1 MASESDILVR
11 TKDCKPVYD
20 GDLAHIVSGD
30 TETSKTWADKSKEYA
45 DEAAASAADAAAS
58 AEATAGSVEAAAGY
72 AESAEASAQAA
83 AQSAGGIQEALEA
96 AEAARD
102 TAVASGNAAQTAA
115 SAASQSAQSAMSDAQ
130 GAAASATGA
139 ALSAQQA
146 AGSASSAAQA
156 AARAAGSATNAGMS
170 KTAAE
175 AARDLAMVYARQAQE
190 AGSGSSEDADKA
202 RQAATE
208 AALSAVSAA
217 ASAEE
222 ANGAVATV
230 TEARDEAVAASGDAV
245 AAKNEAVTAKNAAA
259 ASAAAADEDRALA
272 LAYAQSAERS
282 KNSAAADSL
291 AARGYRDGAE
301 QARDRAVLE
310 AAAAGVQKDL
320 AKRWATSMTVV
331 EDGLYGARKYAVD
344 ASEASGEAGEAVQAA
359 QEAQHLA
366 EQARDAAA
374 GSATTAAGKASEAS
388 DSAVAAAGSASAAA
402 VTKGQVDALHDAT
415 LDVYEAT
422 ANTYDS
428 VVEVYGWAAKASADA
443 QGHANDALV
452 ARRGAEAA
460 QDAAETAEES
470 AEAWASKGDHT
481 PVEGD
486 LYSSKEYAERAAAS
500 AAEAAES
507 AEQLG
512 DAALQ
517 GRSNTFTA
525 SNTFKGSFTIGV
537 AHKEPV
543 WAKTSI
549 VISAANVKLAGTVSD
564 NDGHVLELEA
574 DADRTQDNWRDIVNA
589 SELGLSVT
597 RSSNTFTLTDAQSD
611 ETEAGTVGNTRVI
624 SITGFGFASTQTK
637 KMSGGVD
644 GILEVPEHIELH
656 GDVSI
661 GHGPEGVKARCTFGS
676 VNATALKLAGTLSD
690 GIHPP
695 LELLADENRTRDSL
709 IAEINVYGDVMEI
722 TASANGSASIYL
734 ESAVPGSAQNAIV
747 FTRSGCFSTVAAG
760 TAQTT
765 RQGSDRAGV
774 DSGRATEYEL
784 LENGFPV
791 ASRQSNNVYNG
802 VQTFNNAVAL
812 NGPIQ
817 GSGTVGGSV
826 LAADEA
832 VAFGIGKGFFERD
845 SRVAP
850 SAPYVLYGPNTDS
863 QPALLSMPTV
873 PASSEDRVK
882 VYNGNIPPRYI
893 VLRGDWPSSTFGE
906 LTQTGKWNW
915 TTTKE
920 VDEVHLYWPGQ
931 TTTSRLL
938 QYLHTR
944 RLVID
949 MPNLKTM
956 RAVSFIVGSTV
967 REIVLLTQNLVSLSS
982 NVLIVLGNTFSQ
994 DVSIDW
1000 TAENLTTYSSYV
1012 YPAGYV
1018 FSTGKVVGCRFRWPS
1033 LSSSPNLFQW
1043 GSKFSTV
1050 PQDDWYY
1057 TLSYL
1062 PDWTES
1068 TTEAYRTAITQY
1080 NTANPET
1087 PITVED
1093 GATLAELYAAVEE
1106 HNTQYPDSECTVTQ
1120 PHPIGLAAVEN
1131 CYAAVAQ
1138 WLDDG
1143 GIPYTRE
1150 PGQAPV
1156 AVLPYGW
1163 SISYLS

>member
-20 GDLAHIVSGD
+20 GDLAYVVSGD

-83 AQSAGGIQEALEA
+83 AQSAEGIQEALEA

-190 AGSGSSEDADKA
+190 AGSGSSEDAEKA

-222 ANGAVATV
+222 VNGAVATV
-230 TEARDEAVAASGDAV
+230 TEARDEAVAASGAAV
-245 AAKNEAVTAKNAAA
+245 AAKNAAVTAKNAAA

-359 QEAQHLA
+359 QEAQRLA
-366 EQARDAAA
+366 EQARDAAV

-481 PVEGD
+481 PVEGE

-500 AAEAAES
+500 AAEIQAVAELV
-507 AEQLG
+507 Q
-512 DAALQ
+512 DAAIQ
-517 GRSNTFTA
+517 GRNNTFTET
-525 SNTFKGSFTIGV
+525 NTF
-537 AHKEPV
+537 
-543 WAKTSI
+543 
-549 VISAANVKLAGTVSD
+549 N
-564 NDGHVLELEA
+564 
-574 DADRTQDNWRDIVNA
+574 
-589 SELGLSVT
+589 
-597 RSSNTFTLTDAQSD
+597 
-611 ETEAGTVGNTRVI
+611 
-624 SITGFGFASTQTK
+624 
-637 KMSGGVD
+637 
-644 GILEVPEHIELH
+644 
-656 GDVSI
+656 GDVI
-661 GHGPEGVKARCTFGS
+661 VGHGPEGVKARCYFGS

-695 LELLADENRTRDSL
+695 LELPADQNRTRDSL
-709 IAEINVYGDVMEI
+709 INEINTYGAYMEI
-722 TASANGSASIYL
+722 VASANGATYINL
-734 ESAVPGSAQNAIV
+734 EAAQPGAAQNSIV
-747 FTRSGCFSTVAAG
+747 YTRTGCFSTAADG
-760 TAQTT
+760 RAQTT
-765 RQGSDRAGV
+765 NQGSNIAGS
-774 DSGRATEYEL
+774 DTGQATEYKL
-784 LENGFPV
+784 LENGYPV
-791 ASRQSNNVYNG
+791 ASRQTNNVYKG
-802 VQTFNNAVAL
+802 VQSFNNAVAL
-812 NGPIQ
+812 NGNTYF
-817 GSGTVGGSV
+817 GSGGSLQVDPETGFAVGDALTKDFRWFYNFWLNFEILKASQSSSIINFHFLEKILSKVNTVYITKLDLDFDFPRGSSFEGKSITIAPV
-826 LAADEA
+826 TANAASMRLHLGDFVSGSLPFMGSSNAAWEKMTLDLPKAASFSIPVYGVFARHIVINTPSLTTCPAGFSLNWNAIGQIIEGDLGLVTSLASVFSQNSSLYLWKCHARHLADINLNPAKLNLESVQFIADDLKDWTGDAAEHTANIGVSAAIRDTEA
-832 VAFGIGKGFFERD
+832 VALAAAK
-845 SRVAP
+845 
-850 SAPYVLYGPNTDS
+850 
-863 QPALLSMPTV
+863 
-873 PASSEDRVK
+873 
-882 VYNGNIPPRYI
+882 
-893 VLRGDWPSSTFGE
+893 
-906 LTQTGKWNW
+906 
-915 TTTKE
+915 
-920 VDEVHLYWPGQ
+920 
-931 TTTSRLL
+931 
-938 QYLHTR
+938 
-944 RLVID
+944 
-949 MPNLKTM
+949 
-956 RAVSFIVGSTV
+956 
-967 REIVLLTQNLVSLSS
+967 
-982 NVLIVLGNTFSQ
+982 
-994 DVSIDW
+994 
-1000 TAENLTTYSSYV
+1000 
-1012 YPAGYV
+1012 
-1018 FSTGKVVGCRFRWPS
+1018 
-1033 LSSSPNLFQW
+1033 
-1043 GSKFSTV
+1043 
-1050 PQDDWYY
+1050 
-1057 TLSYL
+1057 
-1062 PDWTES
+1062 
-1068 TTEAYRTAITQY
+1068 
-1080 NTANPET
+1080 
-1087 PITVED
+1087 
-1093 GATLAELYAAVEE
+1093 AELEAKGW
-1106 HNTQYPDSECTVTQ
+1106 TVTFTY
-1120 PHPIGLAAVEN
+1120 N
-1131 CYAAVAQ
+1131 
-1138 WLDDG
+1138 
-1143 GIPYTRE
+1143 
-1150 PGQAPV
+1150 
-1156 AVLPYGW
+1156 
-1163 SISYLS
+1163 